1 MNNDPLASALSK
13 MLNAEKIGKRECELS
28 PSSKVL
34 TKILDIMQAK
44 NYIEKYEVVNNG
56 KGGLVKVSLNG
67 RINNCNVIKPRLPV
81 KKDGYEKFEKRHLPA
96 KDFGVIIVT
105 TPKGIMT
112 QNEAKEKGLGGSL
125 LAFVY

>member
-1 MNNDPLASALSK
+1 MNNDPLANALSK
-13 MLNAEKIGKRECELS
+13 ILNAEKIGKRDCELT

-34 TKILDIMQAK
+34 TKILDIMQAN

-56 KGGLVKVSLNG
+56 KGGLVKVNLNG
-67 RINNCNVIKPRLPV
+67 RINNCCVIKPRLPV
-81 KKDGYEKFEKRHLPA
+81 QKDNYEKYEKRHLPA

-112 QNEAKEKGLGGSL
+112 QNEAKEKGLGGAL
-125 LAFVY
+125 LAYVY